1 VKMIVLAVCALCS
14 IAGCATRQPDHFYVL
29 AAQPAE
35 AHESAAPIRWQ
46 VVLQLA
52 LPSLVDRNEMVVAS
66 PNGGVAVMEHERWAA
81 PLADLMTTTL
91 RQDMERRRADV
102 MVSPNGR
109 AAGAGVALV
118 RIELDV
124 VQLWA
129 RRGVELS
136 IEVQW
141 RVTDSGNHTSLGRDV
156 FVAPL
161 HSDSYTAVAAALSSC
176 IALLADRLVREIP
189 AG

>member
-1 VKMIVLAVCALCS
+1 MKIIVLVVCFLCS
-14 IAGCATRQPDHFYVL
+14 TAGCVTRQPDHFYVL

-35 AHESAAPIRWQ
+35 AHESAAPIRRQ
-46 VVLQLA
+46 VVLQLT
-52 LPSLVDRNEMVVAS
+52 LPSLVDRNEMVVAT
-66 PNGGVAVMEHERWAA
+66 PNGVAVMEHERWAA

-91 RQDMERRRADV
+91 RQDLERRRADV
-102 MVSPNGR
+102 MVSPYGR
-109 AAGAGVALV
+109 GAGAGVALV
-118 RIELDV
+118 RIDVDV

-129 RRGVELS
+129 QRGVEVS
-136 IEVQW
+136 IEAQW

-161 HSDSYTAVAAALSSC
+161 HSDSYAAVAAALSSC
-176 IALLADRLVREIP
+176 VGLLADRLAREVP

>member
-1 VKMIVLAVCALCS
+1 MKIIVLVVCVLGS
-14 IAGCATRQPDHFYVL
+14 TAGCATRQPDHFYVL

-35 AHESAAPIRWQ
+35 AHESAAPIRRQ
-46 VVLQLA
+46 VVLQLT
-52 LPSLVDRNEMVVAS
+52 LPSLVDRSEMVVAT
-66 PNGGVAVMEHERWAA
+66 PNGVAVMEHERWAA

-102 MVSPNGR
+102 MVSPYGKD
-109 AAGAGVALV
+109 AGAGVALL
-118 RIELDV
+118 RIEVDV

-129 RRGVELS
+129 QRGVEVS
-136 IEVQW
+136 IEAQW

-161 HSDSYTAVAAALSSC
+161 HSDSYAALAAALSSC
-176 IALLADRLVREIP
+176 VGLLADRLLREVP

>member
-1 VKMIVLAVCALCS
+1 VKIIVLAVCALCS
-14 IAGCATRQPDHFYVL
+14 TAGCATRQPDHFYVL

-35 AHESAAPIRWQ
+35 AHESAAPIRRQ

-52 LPSLVDRNEMVVAS
+52 LPSLVDRNEMVVAT
-66 PNGGVAVMEHERWAA
+66 PNGVAVMEHERWAA

-109 AAGAGVALV
+109 DAGAGVALV
-118 RIELDV
+118 RVEVDV
-124 VQLWA
+124 VQLWV
-129 RRGVELS
+129 RRGVEVS
-136 IEVQW
+136 IEAQW

-156 FVAPL
+156 LVAPL

-176 IALLADRLVREIP
+176 VALLADRLVREIP

>member
-1 VKMIVLAVCALCS
+1 VKIIVLVVCFLCS
-14 IAGCATRQPDHFYVL
+14 TAGCVTRQPDHFYVL

-35 AHESAAPIRWQ
+35 AHESAAPIRRQ
-46 VVLQLA
+46 VVLQLT
-52 LPSLVDRNEMVVAS
+52 LPSLVDRNEMVVAA
-66 PNGGVAVMEHERWAA
+66 PNGVAVMEHERWAA

-91 RQDMERRRADV
+91 RQDLERRRADV
-102 MVSPNGR
+102 MVSPYGR
-109 AAGAGVALV
+109 GAGAGVALV
-118 RIELDV
+118 RIDVDV

-129 RRGVELS
+129 QRGVEVS
-136 IEVQW
+136 IEAQW

-161 HSDSYTAVAAALSSC
+161 HSDSYAAVAAALSSC
-176 IALLADRLVREIP
+176 VGLLADRLAREVP

>member
-1 VKMIVLAVCALCS
+1 VKIIVLVVCFLCS
-14 IAGCATRQPDHFYVL
+14 TAGCVTRQPDHFYVL

-35 AHESAAPIRWQ
+35 AHESAAPIRRQ
-46 VVLQLA
+46 VVLQLT
-52 LPSLVDRNEMVVAS
+52 LPSLVDRNEMVVAT
-66 PNGGVAVMEHERWAA
+66 PNGVAVMEHERWAA

-91 RQDMERRRADV
+91 RQDLERRRADV
-102 MVSPNGR
+102 MVSPYGR
-109 AAGAGVALV
+109 GAGAGVALV
-118 RIELDV
+118 RIDVDV

-129 RRGVELS
+129 QRGVEVS
-136 IEVQW
+136 IEAQW

-161 HSDSYTAVAAALSSC
+161 HSDSYAAVAAALSSC
-176 IALLADRLVREIP
+176 VGLLADRLAREVP